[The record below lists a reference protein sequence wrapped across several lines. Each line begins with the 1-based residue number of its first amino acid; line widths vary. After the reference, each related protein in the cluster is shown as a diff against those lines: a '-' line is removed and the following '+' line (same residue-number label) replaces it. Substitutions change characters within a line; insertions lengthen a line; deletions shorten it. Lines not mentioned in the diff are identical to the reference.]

1 MAIRVICVKAPRG
14 LRGLIRLFVRNRK
27 TENCP
32 TPRLHWSGVFIS
44 RFYWFERNGAGKK
57 NAHIE

>member
-27 TENCP
+27 TEN
-32 TPRLHWSGVFIS
+32 
-44 RFYWFERNGAGKK
+44 
-57 NAHIE
+57 